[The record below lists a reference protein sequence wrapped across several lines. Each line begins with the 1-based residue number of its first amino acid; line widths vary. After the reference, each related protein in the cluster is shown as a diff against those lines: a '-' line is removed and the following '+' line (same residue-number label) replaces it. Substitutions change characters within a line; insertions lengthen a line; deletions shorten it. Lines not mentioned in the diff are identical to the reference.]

1 VSRSGRR
8 LQERRGATL
17 VLVALLIVLLGCM
30 AALGVDFARAYAGAN
45 ELQTGADASALAGA
59 KQLQRNEQLTGAGL
73 TEANVVAAT
82 NNAFGTGITLASGDV
97 EVGFYNPDAGTFA
110 PGGGVTN
117 AVRTAAQ
124 RQTTMRLGGLF
135 NISSLTPRRRG
146 TAWIGNQSTRDC
158 IKPWGIDLSYVN
170 SRLGGGFSITSQAGI
185 NELRNRVSTA
195 QGRRD
200 VSVVVSPNANPG
212 SNAVVAPN
220 GFSAL
225 TGNSSSRREYQN
237 AIIGQNCEGTADY
250 TVGTSDEAMQ
260 PGNGSGDVPRTT
272 VEAVEQTLNGQQGN
286 LCGPNGNSAC
296 PKTCAEQATPGG
308 TNGPRDATCYDPVT
322 GVAGVDVTVAAV
334 TVTAVN
340 RVTLNVLMGF
350 KLMCMFRGRNSP
362 PRSGNPN
369 ESCPYMPT
377 GVAVN
382 SSYLG
387 GTLVGYPQP
396 TTAVLGPG
404 NGLGNTIGT
413 AQRIILV
420 Q

>member
-1 VSRSGRR
+1 MPTGAWIVSRSVRR
-8 LQERRGATL
+8 LQTRRGATL

-59 KQLQRNEQLTGAGL
+59 KQLQRNEQLTGSGL
-73 TEANVVAAT
+73 TEASVVAAT
-82 NNAFGTGITLASGDV
+82 NNAFGSGITLASGDV
-97 EVGFYNPDAGTFA
+97 EVGFYNPAVDSFTT
-110 PGGGVTN
+110 GGLVTN
-117 AVRTAAQ
+117 SVRAAAQ

-170 SRLGGGFSITSQAGI
+170 SRLGGGLSITSQAGI
-185 NELRNRVSTA
+185 NELRNRVLTT
-195 QGRRD
+195 QGQRD

-212 SNAVVAPN
+212 TNAVVAPN

-272 VEAVEQTLNGQQGN
+272 VDAVQLDLPGNQGN
-286 LCGPNGNSAC
+286 GGVQ
-296 PKTCAEQATPGG
+296 TCRLQLTPGG
-308 TNGPRDATCYDPVT
+308 PNGPRDATCYDPVT